1 MQLIE
6 VTNSTVTFETDTA
19 TGTCEFVIT
28 DLHDEWD
35 VKISKIQAIDDDTDL
50 DYILTDEEESLL
62 HNEIYDYVCDH
73 LIEDLLDADYYTD
86 EDDWKYNDY
95 P

>member
-1 MQLIE
+1 M
-6 VTNSTVTFETDTA
+6 NGTVTFETDTA

-50 DYILTDEEESLL
+50 DYILTDEEERA
-62 HNEIYDYVCDH
+62 IYDEVWDYVAENIID
-73 LIEDLLDADYYTD
+73 DLLDPDYYMD
-86 EDDWKYNDY
+86 EDDWKYND
-95 P
+95 

>member
-1 MQLIE
+1 MQLVE

-19 TGTCEFVIT
+19 SGTCEFVIT

-35 VKISKIQAIDDDTDL
+35 VKILKIQAIDDNTDL
-50 DYILTDEEESLL
+50 EYILTDEEETLL
-62 HNEIYDYVCDH
+62 HNEIYDYVCDF
-73 LIEDLLDADYYTD
+73 LIDDLLDPDYYMD

-95 P
+95 R

>member
-1 MQLIE
+1 MRLVE
-6 VTNSTVTFETDTA
+6 VMNGTVTFETDTA

-50 DYILTDEEESLL
+50 DYILTDEEERA
-62 HNEIYDYVCDH
+62 IYDEVWDYVAENIID
-73 LIEDLLDADYYTD
+73 DLLDPDYYMD
-86 EDDWKYNDY
+86 EDDWKYND
-95 P
+95 

>member
-1 MQLIE
+1 MQLVE
-6 VTNSTVTFETDTA
+6 VMNGTVTFETDTA

-35 VKISKIQAIDDDTDL
+35 VKISKIQAIDDNTNL
-50 DYILTDEEESLL
+50 DYILTDEEETTLQR
-62 HNEIYDYVCDH
+62 EIYDYVCDF
-73 LIEDLLDADYYTD
+73 LIEDLLDADYYMD